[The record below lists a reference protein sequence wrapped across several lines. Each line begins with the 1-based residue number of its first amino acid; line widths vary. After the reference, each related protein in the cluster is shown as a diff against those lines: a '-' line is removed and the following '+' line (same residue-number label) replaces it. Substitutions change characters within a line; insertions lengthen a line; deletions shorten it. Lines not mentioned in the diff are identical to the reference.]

1 MQSPAISPT
10 ISRKSPQVLRLP
22 AEVLCKRLQT
32 ASGAGGEEG
41 GLGLGGWHRA
51 LADIDTEC
59 WKAQSR
65 AISAH
70 LGASR
75 RISVH
80 LSDHLGSSGLLSA
93 HFDASRLTSA
103 PLGWKGVLGGAS
115 GARRAVR
122 RAASRRGGA
131 GRFFFFLPH
140 IFLFLGCKSRRTQR
154 QSSGCERPPF
164 ACTSSAATSA
174 LGAGERTPPDV
185 LVFHPLHFLF

>member
-1 MQSPAISPT
+1 
-10 ISRKSPQVLRLP
+10 VLRLP

-75 RISVH
+75 FISRFI
-80 LSDHLGSSGLLSA
+80 SDHLGSSRLTSTHHGSLRLLSA
-93 HFDASRLTSA
+93 GKASWAAILVRDV
-103 PLGWKGVLGGAS
+103 PFGGLLAADE
-115 GARRAVR
+115 GGPAV
-122 RAASRRGGA
+122 
-131 GRFFFFLPH
+131 FFLFYR
-140 IFLFLGCKSRRTQR
+140 IYFCF
-154 QSSGCERPPF
+154 
-164 ACTSSAATSA
+164 
-174 LGAGERTPPDV
+174 
-185 LVFHPLHFLF
+185 

>member
-75 RISVH
+75 FISRFI
-80 LSDHLGSSGLLSA
+80 SDHLCS
-93 HFDASRLTSA
+93 FRLISMHH
-103 PLGWKGVLGGAS
+103 G
-115 GARRAVR
+115 
-122 RAASRRGGA
+122 
-131 GRFFFFLPH
+131 
-140 IFLFLGCKSRRTQR
+140 
-154 QSSGCERPPF
+154 
-164 ACTSSAATSA
+164 
-174 LGAGERTPPDV
+174 
-185 LVFHPLHFLF
+185 